1 MGCCASV
8 QGAQEPEPDP
18 TTPVNLDKAILVDE
32 DFNSVVHTRLR
43 RLQELDLETKV
54 PFILIELTG
63 EGHGEGEIE
72 VTGKDEYGVYEA
84 IENFFLG
91 QWECEKLDPGDDSD
105 ETKIPFCK
113 AQYRWPG
120 FAVGGEDGLNNLGK
134 KTMEIID
141 FMCGTL
147 SWTLA
152 VVNGGNVCENRDV
165 RETQLIFKAPH
176 PMNLVAPHLM
186 VELRSAGF
194 IEICG
199 DLEQEHGDILETL
212 DVYFADRFAAQRI
225 DGHED
230 FCDRY
235 YQAGEEVF
243 KGASG
248 SLESNFGLLCT
259 NVCDQITQWEGWS
272 LVACNASNYGAE
284 GRHSEQQMI
293 FRRDYHP
300 LGDSKYLQVILNA
313 LGNIEVNGKHVK
325 EIHSKLDGF
334 LRHRWGC
341 ERAGQFSEG
350 DGDQKTICRRYS
362 WNVEDL
368 NMLRATADVVT
379 FFELQGWE
387 IQVASQ
393 QQVLE
398 DGTWCREQQLLFRPG
413 RTEVGTIEPHV
424 FVELYAGEGDPE
436 FFNDEEHTQV
446 LANQKLRIRG
456 IGPGSDRG
464 KKSPELVTAM
474 EEFATFVTSY
484 LGGEQAAGLS
494 GEEEYNCNVFL
505 CRGKF
510 ENNLAQWTMRLCDWM
525 VDRLGWSFIVSSL
538 CNMGEF
544 GQNRLQQVIF
554 RYDGDKRALPVSK
567 SVNPAQES
575 LDPSRFPDY
584 WDFEEVLEQREVQRV
599 KPCKMEEKEALQEL
613 VDHTFKRVLTRDRV
627 PDDDAEDDEEM
638 PFRIEVVQAFRSE
651 HAWLNNQLCESME
664 AAEFADF
671 EVKTSG
677 IQTLLSGRLAPGQHY
692 MYHGTNPSSAMSI
705 LKTGFVLDHAGSA
718 TGTMFGAG
726 IYMAECSSKSDEYGR
741 DDGGNTY
748 PSLHAMLVCK
758 CFVGTP
764 FVTDTSGDHVGD
776 AKEGNFH
783 CICGDRESKVG
794 TYREFVFFDERQV
807 YPEYA
812 IIYRRQYDKTKVPP
826 DMVSPT
832 TGTTGRYWQMK
843 LGKEWKNVPPE
854 VNKVLLQA
862 MKDEETEVTITFNDK
877 DYIFNLVEKK
887 GTNTRTGNKVPLRAP
902 MVR

>member
-8 QGAQEPEPDP
+8 AGDVQDP
-18 TTPVNLDKAILVDE
+18 TTPVHLKQAVLVTE
-32 DFNSVVHTRLR
+32 DFNTLVHNRLR
-43 RLQELDLETKV
+43 KLNELDATTKV

-63 EGHGEGEIE
+63 EGDGEGEIE
-72 VTGKDEYGVYEA
+72 ITGKDEYGVYE
-84 IENFFLG
+84 ELRSFFRDRWG
-91 QWECEKLDPGDDSD
+91 CEEMEAGDETED
-105 ETKIPFCK
+105 TKIPFCK
-113 AQYRWPG
+113 AQFLWPG
-120 FAVGGEDGLNNLGK
+120 FAVQGEDGLNNMGK

-152 VVNGGNVCENRDV
+152 VVNGGNVGENRDV

-199 DLEQEHGDILETL
+199 DLEEEHGDILETL
-212 DVYFADRFAAQRI
+212 DGYFADRFVAERI

-235 YQAGEEVF
+235 YQAGEDVF
-243 KGASG
+243 KGNSG

-259 NVCDQITQWEGWS
+259 NVCDMITQWEGWS
-272 LVACNASNYGAE
+272 LVACNASNYGAD

-334 LRHRWGC
+334 LRKKWGC
-341 ERAGQFSEG
+341 ERAGHFSEG
-350 DGDQKTICRRYS
+350 EGDQKTICRRYT
-362 WNVEDL
+362 WDVEDL

-413 RTEVGTIEPHV
+413 RTEVGTVEPHV
-424 FVELYAGEGDPE
+424 FVEFYAGEGDPE
-436 FFNDEEHTQV
+436 FFNNEEHTQV
-446 LANQKLRIRG
+446 LANQKIRIRG
-456 IGPGSDRG
+456 IGPGSEKGRM
-464 KKSPELVTAM
+464 SPELESVV
-474 EEFATFVTSY
+474 EEFQTFVVDY
-484 LGGEQAAGLS
+484 LGGEKDEDCDGL
-494 GEEEYNCNVFL
+494 GEDVYHCNVFL

-538 CNMGEF
+538 CNMGDF

-554 RYDGDKRALPVSK
+554 RFDGDKRALPVSK
-567 SVNPAQES
+567 SVNPMMES
-575 LDPSRFPDY
+575 LDPANFPEY
-584 WDFEEVLEQREVQRV
+584 WEFEEVLEQREVQRV
-599 KPCKMEEKEALQEL
+599 KACKPDEKAALQEL
-613 VDHTFKRVLTRDRV
+613 MDHTFKRVLTRDRV

-638 PFRIEVVQAFRSE
+638 PYRLEVVHAFRSE
-651 HAWLNNQLCESME
+651 HAWLNAMLCDAEMDKE
-664 AAEFADF
+664 AEDF
-671 EVKTSG
+671 ETKTSTLE
-677 IQTLLSGRLAPGQHY
+677 TLLSGRLKPGEAY
-692 MYHGTNPSSAMSI
+692 LYHGTNPSSAMSI

-718 TGTMFGAG
+718 TGTMYGAG

-748 PSLHAMLVCK
+748 PSLHAMLVGK
-758 CFVGTP
+758 CYVGKP
-764 FVTDTSGDHVGD
+764 YITDKAGDHVPEAQSMGLD
-776 AKEGNFH
+776 

-794 TYREFVFFDERQV
+794 TYREFVFFDQRQV

-812 IIYRRQYDKTKVPP
+812 VIYRRQYDKTKVPP
-826 DMVSPT
+826 DMVTPT
-832 TGTTGRYWQMK
+832 SGTTGRFWQMK
-843 LGKEWKNVPPE
+843 VGGDWKNVPPE

-862 MKDEETEVTITFNDK
+862 TKNGDEEVTITFNDK
-877 DYIFNLVEKK
+877 DYLFNLLEKK
-887 GTNTRTGNKVPLRAP
+887 GTNIKTGNKVPLRAP